1 MAEVTITEASRH
13 FGYKT
18 TSVIQRLVKNGRLS
32 DHAVVTKKGQKL
44 LKLEGLKKSVAG
56 LIQQRRSNIS
66 YRKPPEI
73 DIETCSRM
81 ADAANA
87 LMDEMGWLVS
97 SPSTMAEWSLFYVAM
112 EKARKAQW

>member
-44 LKLEGLKKSVAG
+44 LKLEGL
-56 LIQQRRSNIS
+56 
-66 YRKPPEI
+66 
-73 DIETCSRM
+73 
-81 ADAANA
+81 
-87 LMDEMGWLVS
+87 
-97 SPSTMAEWSLFYVAM
+97 
-112 EKARKAQW
+112 